1 MSRHLL
7 YRWGLST
14 ERLASHV
21 WPSNGMR
28 FGRSCLIRLTSLD
41 RVWFARPSSVSFDP
55 QASLL
60 HTRSWGN
67 RHFVESTA
75 VRLQSGVSWALS
87 SPRLERFYSSWPM
100 GLGHVVFNPDI
111 VNTNMNIKS
120 LNSGDI
126 KLIGYL
132 ATKDGVYIIHICFI
146 DNTSTSLS
154 LKGMLGF
161 LANTWKYLFIY
172 FPLIALG
179 RLSPYNV
186 STIYEF
192 VNITLVTLLRPS

>member
-1 MSRHLL
+1 
-7 YRWGLST
+7 
-14 ERLASHV
+14 
-21 WPSNGMR
+21 
-28 FGRSCLIRLTSLD
+28 
-41 RVWFARPSSVSFDP
+41 
-55 QASLL
+55 
-60 HTRSWGN
+60 
-67 RHFVESTA
+67 
-75 VRLQSGVSWALS
+75 
-87 SPRLERFYSSWPM
+87 M

-161 LANTWKYLFIY
+161 LANT
-172 FPLIALG
+172 
-179 RLSPYNV
+179 
-186 STIYEF
+186 
-192 VNITLVTLLRPS
+192 